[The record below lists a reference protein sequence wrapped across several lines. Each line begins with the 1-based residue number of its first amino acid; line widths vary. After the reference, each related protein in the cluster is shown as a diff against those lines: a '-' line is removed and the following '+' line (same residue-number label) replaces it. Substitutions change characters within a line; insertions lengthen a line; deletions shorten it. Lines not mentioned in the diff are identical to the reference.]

1 VDLLVAIALDPPPEQ
16 PATASFSVPTTAPEQ
31 PAGRKLAALCDRRG
45 GWLRRPRR
53 PPDLSQGS
61 AASRREHPWRR
72 LRSRRPCRAVA
83 DPAASPSAGE
93 IIFRVEIGCR
103 GPHRELRRPPFWTL
117 VNVGVDKPR
126 GTQTCFGIRTAQP
139 LGQPGIVWMH
149 RPPAR
154 HHDPGPV
161 GGTRWTSAWA
171 PKGSTPNWS
180 QSMHVRRRR
189 TPSPT
194 RWAKLDRASTAGPG
208 PGPTPGRRL
217 PPGGQHQRGGRGF
230 GLLPPTR

>member
-1 VDLLVAIALDPPPEQ
+1 M
-16 PATASFSVPTTAPEQ
+16 
-31 PAGRKLAALCDRRG
+31 
-45 GWLRRPRR
+45 
-53 PPDLSQGS
+53 
-61 AASRREHPWRR
+61 
-72 LRSRRPCRAVA
+72 
-83 DPAASPSAGE
+83 
-93 IIFRVEIGCR
+93 
-103 GPHRELRRPPFWTL
+103 
-117 VNVGVDKPR
+117 NVGVDKPS

-230 GLLPPTR
+230 GLLPPTRSLHGHTHGQAATARARGATRCTPRPPSPTQRTRREQRAAIDDARTLSRCDAREVSTYPRWGSDHCGRLGIDPQAASERASADGADREGPGDLEEHLSLIHISEPTRPY